1 MYQKSSE
8 LLSEYWSIGNNIDNL
23 YDAGFSAR
31 QPQIAQQWNDY
42 LNADTGTQNQIRR
55 SNPQINTLVKRRSEL
70 RKLYVQNQAPMNA
83 PNGVDETLAFW
94 YGDFYS
100 PITVGGKEVI
110 RTRYWNSIHTTL
122 TTHVYYRLNYM
133 RY

>member
-1 MYQKSSE
+1 MYQKASE

-110 RTRYWNSIHTTL
+110 SRIYGRAPSTTAISNVGL
-122 TTHVYYRLNYM
+122 IPR
-133 RY
+133 